1 MKPIT
6 AEDLVVGGKYVYKDK
21 LHTYCGLC
29 EQNDFVF
36 YDENYY
42 YIFLKDLSHVTPYHE
57 PNQTTMNTEF
67 TEQRNQETHQFNEW
81 LDVFEIISN
90 CINLGL
96 SELER
101 HSILSNRF
109 ELKQKDTDT
118 YHEPNQTTMNTEFTE
133 QPFNLETALK
143 HPELVRTR
151 DGREIDFIKK
161 YPNQIF
167 EFNIV
172 YVTKCGCVDIVN
184 CNGLSSTFGREHN
197 NDLILRMPY
206 QTVWFNVY
214 KNTGYS
220 SKEEA
225 DGVACPSDLRIACVP
240 VKIPA
245 I

>member
-57 PNQTTMNTEF
+57 PNQTTMNT
-67 TEQRNQETHQFNEW
+67 
-81 LDVFEIISN
+81 D
-90 CINLGL
+90 
-96 SELER
+96 
-101 HSILSNRF
+101 
-109 ELKQKDTDT
+109 
-118 YHEPNQTTMNTEFTE
+118 YTE

-143 HPELVRTR
+143 HPDWVRTR